1 MYTEEEDQDTKGNF
15 ILGILKKLKM
25 YKKKGDERIQ
35 KMKKMKNK
43 NEPIKKEKKEKEA
56 SPLTCDMLLL
66 SGSIIVNESMLT
78 GESVPQIKDSVT
90 KLDYLRDLPLDTKLK
105 HKNSILFAGTKVVKS
120 ERNEEHEPLP
130 KFVESPPPDRGAVC
144 YVEKEIKEMIPLKL
158 LFL

>member
-1 MYTEEEDQDTKGNF
+1 MTVKEEEDQDTKGNF

-78 GESVPQIKDSVT
+78 G
-90 KLDYLRDLPLDTKLK
+90 
-105 HKNSILFAGTKVVKS
+105 
-120 ERNEEHEPLP
+120 
-130 KFVESPPPDRGAVC
+130 
-144 YVEKEIKEMIPLKL
+144 
-158 LFL
+158 